1 MGDYNINLLNSG
13 SHKPTNDFE
22 NLMSSNGLYPLISKP
37 TRITSSSAT
46 LTYIDNI
53 FTSNREYNMVCGILY
68 TDISDHLPLYQM
80 TNLKL
85 TTYPPPPQVEL
96 TRIINPFHINSF
108 RSKLADVDW
117 SFLDSSDSPN
127 DCYNIIQNHLQTL
140 YKECFPLIPV
150 HSGVRRDSKPCFS
163 SGLSNSCMRKNSLH
177 KQYITNPTPNNKSK
191 IASIVTNIITW

>member
-1 MGDYNINLLNSG
+1 MAFTLS
-13 SHKPTNDFE
+13 
-22 NLMSSNGLYPLISKP
+22 ISKP

-46 LTYIDNI
+46 LTCIDNI

-85 TTYPPPPQVEL
+85 TKNPPPPQVKL
-96 TRIINPFHINSF
+96 TCIINPFHINNF

-127 DCYNIIQNHLQTL
+127 DCYNIINHLQTL
-140 YKECFPLIPV
+140 YKECFPL
-150 HSGVRRDSKPCFS
+150 KP
-163 SGLSNSCMRKNSLH
+163 GHGSLPDCLIH
-177 KQYITNPTPNNKSK
+177 AWGKTPFMNNTLLILLLTINPKLQVS
-191 IASIVTNIITW
+191 